1 MGSGLDQIKGL
12 GFRIVIQ
19 SHLED
24 VFKKSRYSR
33 SQEETQAFDYDELED
48 VECCVTYKR
57 FIAMGKEQ
65 KIDKINHEIYGDM
78 ESEIFMAPF
87 VYKRTLVLWFVETV
101 DFVQRQECQMA
112 KTMEIIHC
120 FKTEALADKEKVIRL
135 QGQLLVQK
143 NEQLQLRPTKMYGY
157 VQIDPAKNKQ
167 RGSIWSLT

>member
-1 MGSGLDQIKGL
+1 
-12 GFRIVIQ
+12 
-19 SHLED
+19 
-24 VFKKSRYSR
+24 
-33 SQEETQAFDYDELED
+33 
-48 VECCVTYKR
+48 
-57 FIAMGKEQ
+57 MGKEQ